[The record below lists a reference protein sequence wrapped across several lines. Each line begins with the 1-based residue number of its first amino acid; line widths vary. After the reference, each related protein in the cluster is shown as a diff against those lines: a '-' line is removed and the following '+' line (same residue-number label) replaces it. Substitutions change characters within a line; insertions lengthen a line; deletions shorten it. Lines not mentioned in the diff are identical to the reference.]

1 MAQHDN
7 NNNQPE
13 SKKEQNGRWRLGP
26 YGHLRSGARPASI
39 DKMKKR
45 RFCACDCSVCSG
57 SA

>member
-45 RFCACDCSVCSG
+45 RMTKSMLLCLRL
-57 SA
+57 